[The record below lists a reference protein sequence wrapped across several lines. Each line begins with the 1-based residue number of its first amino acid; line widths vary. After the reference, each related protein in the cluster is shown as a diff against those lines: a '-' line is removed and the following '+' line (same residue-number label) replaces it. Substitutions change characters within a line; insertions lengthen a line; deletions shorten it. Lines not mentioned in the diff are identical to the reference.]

1 MTTFTRPAQR
11 GFTLLELL
19 VVMTLLSVIMIG
31 LVSALRTMAQTESR
45 IDARLA
51 HLDEIRV
58 ARSFLQQTLGRVS
71 AVTVDAPGATGKK
84 VTSFAATPDTLT
96 WVGIMPARPDV
107 GGRHYFRLSLEG
119 NPAGSDLVLRFAPW
133 NPDLTLPDW
142 SKADSRV
149 LIAGIQQ
156 MRVQA
161 QGLPPQNRSPAEP
174 WPKDWQTGWP
184 IADVLPE
191 QVRLSLSDANAD
203 WPDWTLA
210 LHALPRG
217 DGSFSRV
224 VVGGG
229 KQ

>member
-1 MTTFTRPAQR
+1 MNTFTRPAQR

-31 LVSALRTMAQTESR
+31 LVSALRTMALTESR
-45 IDARLA
+45 IDGRLA

-71 AVTVDAPGATGKK
+71 AMTVDAPGATGKK
-84 VTSFAATPDTLT
+84 VTSFAATPDSLI

-107 GGRHYFRLSLEG
+107 GGRHHFRLGLED
-119 NPAGSDLVLRFAPW
+119 NPAGRALVLRFTPW
-133 NPDLTLPDW
+133 NPDQALPDW

-161 QGLPPQNRSPAEP
+161 QGLPPQSRNPAEL
-174 WPKDWQTGWP
+174 WPKDWQNGWP

-210 LHALPRG
+210 LHALPLG

-229 KQ
+229 RQ

>member
-1 MTTFTRPAQR
+1 MNAFRPQAQR

-58 ARSFLQQTLGRVS
+58 ARSFLRQTLGRVS
-71 AVTVDAPGATGKK
+71 AMTMDAPGAIGEK
-84 VTSFAATPDTLT
+84 VTLFAATPNSLT

-107 GGRHYFRLSLEG
+107 GGRHYFRLGLEDNATG
-119 NPAGSDLVLRFAPW
+119 RELVLRFVPW
-133 NPDLTLPDW
+133 NPDLALPDW

-149 LIAGIQQ
+149 LIAGVQQ
-156 MRVQA
+156 MTVQA
-161 QGLPPQNRSPAEP
+161 QGLPPQSRSPAEP
-174 WPKDWQTGWP
+174 WPKDWQNGWP
-184 IADVLPE
+184 VPDVLPE
-191 QVRLSLSDANAD
+191 QVRLSLSDANGD
-203 WPDWTLA
+203 WPDWTVA
-210 LHALPRG
+210 LHALPQG
-217 DGSFSRV
+217 DGSYNFV
-224 VVGGG
+224 VIGGG

>member
-1 MTTFTRPAQR
+1 MNTVNRPAQR

-19 VVMTLLSVIMIG
+19 VVMTLLSVIMVG
-31 LVSALRTMAQTESR
+31 LVSALRTMAQTESK

-71 AVTVDAPGATGKK
+71 AMTVDAPGATGKK
-84 VTSFAATPDTLT
+84 VTLFSATPDSLT

-107 GGRHYFRLSLEG
+107 GGRHYFRLALEDHS
-119 NPAGSDLVLRFAPW
+119 AGRELVLRFAPW
-133 NPDLTLPDW
+133 NPDLAPDW
-142 SKADSRV
+142 PKADFRV
-149 LIAGIQQ
+149 LIAGVQQ
-156 MRVQA
+156 IRVQA
-161 QGLPPQNRSPAEP
+161 QGLPPQSRSPAEP
-174 WPKDWQTGWP
+174 WPKDWQNGWP

-191 QVRLSLSDANAD
+191 QVRFSVSDASGD
-203 WPDWTLA
+203 WPDWTIA
-210 LHALPRG
+210 LHALPQG